1 MGNYSSK
8 LNSIYHARK
17 DSLPKWRDDF
27 DIYKRWKLDD
37 VEYFLNNLHSAKLE
51 FDELREELSSDE
63 ELAKEFFDDCSKLLS
78 RLNEIKCTWKEFYEA
93 VCLTEK
99 RRTLAESEFRY
110 HAWHP
115 AVAPT
120 NYAMEGNDDTI
131 IAMKKYASDRST
143 VEVEQDQRENDGYT
157 SDEESFYSD
166 FEDNSE
172 SSNLSFACNDSAV
185 TSTSNSSSGSSSITR
200 MGSFDSS
207 NRPDVG
213 NMKYKGVKPIPEFMD
228 SEIQSP
234 VYFGYQLDVYRNNL
248 IDDIEAEEKFAMDQ
262 VDVKVC
268 QKEKELLCVSAKG
281 ESSEQLQIEIELL
294 KTFRSKQRPI
304 FQSFLEEIV
313 SSELNTLLLDLQ
325 TETEDLG
332 AANEQLLALN
342 EEFKH
347 ISKQKYDTSS
357 KSNLRSIIIATE
369 GKIRQFEKRV
379 TDTMNSIALQ
389 EKIVHYVKQRKRRE
403 RAVSNILHIPE
414 ESRESINDSGTL
426 SLLGLIMSV
435 VLLSDEPLTR
445 KIYFLSECFDLN
457 RNGFLGNSEL
467 FSLFW
472 TFFVSLTVLLQLS
485 KNVNDGQLLASISF
499 EFIQCI
505 VLRTLH
511 ENDYLVDR
519 SFNDGGELIKLDLRQ
534 WIMEA
539 MTRSQLFST
548 MFKLKWKFEY
558 ISVIQ
563 QKLMHPL
570 RSHEIGLISKDDKI
584 RLLDKLRSNFCP
596 NLNSREKKL
605 IHETAIGE
613 VDDVLRSNYV
623 RFASTS
629 SRRKNNAKEELN
641 LGYLENLQYSLLK
654 EKNFSAETIQRVFK
668 GYITRIQCQTIVT
681 NFAFFAAFRQEIEL
695 IKYKFL
701 TKNDA
706 SKTSHLS
713 FLNWIKENISIRN
726 GLMVNRAKAKGNS
739 LEENAYHEMSNT
751 VDKFQAL
758 AIKREMNVDI
768 SSWLSS
774 PDKRLDFLFSSCIQ
788 PKSLTDAE
796 KVGSASNDD
805 CIPSLVTSSFK
816 IRMISSLFPSEL
828 HVCRYVR
835 SFEETSYLANDISKR
850 FELSSKTS
858 ETIAKQMS
866 KLAIENTEFGWLQV
880 FSDVVMVSSGYTS
893 DSKKEL
899 EGIESA
905 RKRVIHSNRH
915 KNAAALDMYEC
926 SKHHL
931 RLSQQVLAKLVEDMK
946 EEEKELKTKSRSFS
960 KLREKMYKSQDD
972 LFHIKNLIRDLR
984 QQSPTISYYE
994 GRDNW
999 NERYYRSL
1007 SSVNDS
1013 TTDEDLCNQFCIVRH
1028 VAEEFLI
1035 VAKTTAVTII
1045 SEMYFR
1051 EKSIEPSSRRSS
1063 GWCCGKDTLIYY
1075 LHGIQFKVLS
1085 DNDGYFNGSDEFS
1098 AKLGTFRAI
1107 RCIISTRFNG
1117 MVSLKEVTKF
1127 GHPYSF

>member
-1 MGNYSSK
+1 M
-8 LNSIYHARK
+8 
-17 DSLPKWRDDF
+17 D
-27 DIYKRWKLDD
+27 
-37 VEYFLNNLHSAKLE
+37 
-51 FDELREELSSDE
+51 
-63 ELAKEFFDDCSKLLS
+63 
-78 RLNEIKCTWKEFYEA
+78 
-93 VCLTEK
+93 
-99 RRTLAESEFRY
+99 
-110 HAWHP
+110 
-115 AVAPT
+115 
-120 NYAMEGNDDTI
+120 
-131 IAMKKYASDRST
+131 
-143 VEVEQDQRENDGYT
+143 
-157 SDEESFYSD
+157 
-166 FEDNSE
+166 
-172 SSNLSFACNDSAV
+172 
-185 TSTSNSSSGSSSITR
+185 
-200 MGSFDSS
+200 SFDSS
-207 NRPDVG
+207 NRPDVR
-213 NMKYKGVKPIPEFMD
+213 NIKNNGVKPIPEFMD

-234 VYFGYQLDVYRNNL
+234 VYFGYKLDVYRNNL
-248 IDDIEAEEKFAMDQ
+248 IDDIEAEEKFTMDQ
-262 VDVKVC
+262 VDVKIC
-268 QKEKELLCVSAKG
+268 QKEKELTCVSTKE

-294 KTFRSKQRPI
+294 KTFRTKQRPI

-313 SSELNTLLLDLQ
+313 SSELNALLLDLQ
-325 TETEDLG
+325 TETENLG

-379 TDTMNSIALQ
+379 TDTMNSIVLQ
-389 EKIVHYVKQRKRRE
+389 EKLVQYVKQRKRRE

-414 ESRESINDSGTL
+414 ESRESINSGTL
-426 SLLGLIMSV
+426 SLLGLSMSV
-435 VLLSDEPLTR
+435 VLLADEPLNR

-485 KNVNDGQLLASISF
+485 KNVDDGRLLASISF

-519 SFNDGGELIKLDLRQ
+519 SFNDGGELIKIDLRQ

-558 ISVIQ
+558 ISAIQ

-596 NLNSREKKL
+596 NLNSTEKKL

-629 SRRKNNAKEELN
+629 SRRKSNAKEEFN
-641 LGYLENLQYSLLK
+641 LGHLENLQYSLRK
-654 EKNFSAETIQRVFK
+654 EKNSSAETIQRVFK
-668 GYITRIQCQTIVT
+668 GYITRTQCQTIVK

-706 SKTSHLS
+706 SKISHLS
-713 FLNWIKENISIRN
+713 FLHWIKENISIRN
-726 GLMVNRAKAKGNS
+726 GLMVNRAKAKENA
-739 LEENAYHEMSNT
+739 LEENAYREMSIT

-758 AIKREMNVDI
+758 AIKRGMNADI

-774 PDKRLDFLFSSCIQ
+774 PDIRFDFLFSFCVQ
-788 PKSLTDAE
+788 PKSLTDVE
-796 KVGSASNDD
+796 KFGSASNDD
-805 CIPSLVTSSFK
+805 CIPSLVINSFK
-816 IRMISSLFPSEL
+816 IRMISRLFPSER

-858 ETIAKQMS
+858 ESIAKQMS

-880 FSDVVMVSSGYTS
+880 FSNAVMVSSGYTS

-905 RKRVIHSNRH
+905 RKRVIHSHRH

-926 SKHHL
+926 SKLHL
-931 RLSQQVLAKLVEDMK
+931 RHSEQVLSKLVEDIK
-946 EEEKELKTKSRSFS
+946 EEEKELKTKSRSIS
-960 KLREKMYKSQDD
+960 ELREKMYKSQDD
-972 LFHIKNLIRDLR
+972 LFHIKNLIRELR
-984 QQSPTISYYE
+984 QQSPTISYYQ

-999 NERYYRSL
+999 NERYYRLL

-1013 TTDEDLCNQFCIVRH
+1013 TTDEDQFNQFCIVQH
-1028 VAEEFLI
+1028 VAEEFLE
-1035 VAKTTAVTII
+1035 VAETIAVTVI

-1051 EKSIEPSSRRSS
+1051 EKSIEPSSSRSS

-1098 AKLGTFRAI
+1098 AKSGTFRFI
-1107 RCIISTRFNG
+1107 RYII
-1117 MVSLKEVTKF
+1117 
-1127 GHPYSF
+1127 